1 MLDVGLIGWVH
12 VHVVL
17 ARARHVEVAVSLL
30 GVHTEVEF
38 RVLTERIFAIVRVLE
53 IEIALD
59 DVLVRSWL
67 SFVSFISLTKTCS
80 HFHALRNVNRVVR
93 NVCR

>member
-17 ARARHVEVAVSLL
+17 ARAGHVEVAISLL
-30 GVHTEVEF
+30 GVHTEVEL

-80 HFHALRNVNRVVR
+80 HFNALRYVSWVVR